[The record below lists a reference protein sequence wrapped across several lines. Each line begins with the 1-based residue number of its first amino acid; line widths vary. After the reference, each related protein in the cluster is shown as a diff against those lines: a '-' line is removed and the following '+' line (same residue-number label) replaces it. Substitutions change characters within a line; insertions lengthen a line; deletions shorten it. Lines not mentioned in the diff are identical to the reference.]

1 MGTKRIV
8 ISLGGV
14 NLLDLFATQV
24 WLLNPAF
31 VERIQ
36 PIVIGLYNQ
45 GKLDIPSI
53 GEHPER
59 EIATTETRKDLVAH
73 IPIWGTM
80 TKKGGMSAE
89 GMQTT
94 EMRISEANND
104 ESVSSLLLDIESNGG
119 TVDGMAAL
127 GSAIRDSEKP
137 VIAYVDNI
145 AASAAYWAASQADTI
160 VMNGDNFAEVGS
172 IGALMIHQD
181 STKMIA
187 DKIGKI
193 EIIRAP
199 QSKDKARINPVEKL
213 PNSERERI
221 LNSLEVITD
230 EFISKVKSGRGERLN
245 TDDENIFTGKMYNA
259 DQAQELGMVDHL
271 GNFESAI
278 NIAKS
283 LGNIV
288 KQNIKAA

>member
-1 MGTKRIV
+1 V
-8 ISLGGV
+8 FV

-45 GKLDIPSI
+45 GKLDIPRI
-53 GEHPER
+53 GEAPER

-221 LNSLEVITD
+221 LNRLEVITD

>member
-1 MGTKRIV
+1 
-8 ISLGGV
+8 V
-14 NLLDLFATQV
+14 NLLDLFANNV

-45 GKLDIPSI
+45 GKLDIPRI
-53 GEHPER
+53 GEAPER

>member
-1 MGTKRIV
+1 MF
-8 ISLGGV
+8 V

-45 GKLDIPSI
+45 GKLDIPRI
-53 GEHPER
+53 GEAPER

-221 LNSLEVITD
+221 LNRLEVITD

>member
-1 MGTKRIV
+1 M
-8 ISLGGV
+8 LV
-14 NLLDLFATQV
+14 NLLDLFANNV

-45 GKLDIPSI
+45 GKLDIPRI
-53 GEHPER
+53 GEAPER

-213 PNSERERI
+213 PASERERI

-230 EFISKVKSGRGERLN
+230 EFISKVKSGRGDRLN
-245 TDDENIFTGKMYNA
+245 IEDENIFTGKMYNA

-278 NIAKS
+278 NIAKT

>member
-1 MGTKRIV
+1 M
-8 ISLGGV
+8 
-14 NLLDLFATQV
+14 NLLDLFANNV

-45 GKLDIPSI
+45 GKLDIPRI
-53 GEHPER
+53 GEAPER

-172 IGALMIHQD
+172 IGAMMIHQD

-221 LNSLEVITD
+221 LNLLEVITD

>member
-1 MGTKRIV
+1 LGTKRIV